1 VGKGRRVR
9 AGRVAAESS
18 AAVGSLWVSPPTAVE
33 QAPSTD
39 WSGSPRV
46 ASTGGSPTSLW
57 RRSHCDRLRAIADE
71 RAGVRR
77 RLDELDAAVV
87 EQVRRERSAGA
98 SWADVGRALG
108 VSRQAA
114 RQRFATGQP
123 ATDGPGHG

>member
-1 VGKGRRVR
+1 MGKGRRVR

-18 AAVGSLWVSPPTAVE
+18 ATVGSLWVLPPTAVK
-33 QAPSTD
+33 QAPLVDGT
-39 WSGSPRV
+39 GSPRV
-46 ASTGGSPTSLW
+46 ASTVGSPTSLW
-57 RRSHCDRLRAIADE
+57 RHSHCDRLRAMADE

-77 RLDELDAAVV
+77 RLAELDAAVV

-114 RQRFATGQP
+114 RQRFAPGRS